1 RQVETNLRRQRGQEL
16 DPDNVTP
23 QERVD
28 TQNALLSAQ
37 NARDQAE
44 ADLRVSI
51 LNYLLNTGQMRVTET
66 GAISP
71 IGGLD
76 LMPVD

>member
-1 RQVETNLRRQRGQEL
+1 M
-16 DPDNVTP
+16 TP

-28 TQNALLSAQ
+28 TQNALLSAE

-44 ADLRVSI
+44 ADLRVAI
-51 LNYLLNTGQMRVTET
+51 LNYLLSTGQMRVTET

-71 IGGLD
+71 IDGLE